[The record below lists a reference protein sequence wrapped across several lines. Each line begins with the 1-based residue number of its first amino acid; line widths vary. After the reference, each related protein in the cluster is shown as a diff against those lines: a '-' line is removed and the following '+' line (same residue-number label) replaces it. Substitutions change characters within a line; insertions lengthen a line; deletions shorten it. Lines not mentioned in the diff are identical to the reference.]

1 MYRLQIF
8 VIEKNTITFLKT
20 IYMRKLKLQVQMTI
34 DGFVAGP
41 DGQLDWMWIP
51 GKQDESIFQ
60 HVIELADSCDT
71 ILLGRKMTREFIDYW
86 ENVVDNQPD
95 SPELALAQR
104 MVNMRKIA
112 FSRTQTAITG
122 RNLEVENGD
131 LAAAVQALKNEPGKD
146 IMVYGGANFVSS
158 LISQNLIDEYF
169 IFRNPV
175 AIGNGLSIFKEK
187 KLLELESTIAYKSG
201 KVLLKYLPV

>member
-1 MYRLQIF
+1 
-8 VIEKNTITFLKT
+8 
-20 IYMRKLKLQVQMTI
+20 MRKLKLQVQMTI

-41 DGQLDWMWIP
+41 DGELDWMWIP
-51 GKQDESIFQ
+51 GERDEAGFRK
-60 HVIELADSCDT
+60 VIELAGSCDT
-71 ILLGRKMTREFIDYW
+71 ILLGRNMTRGFIDHW
-86 ENVVDNQPD
+86 ENVVDNQLD
-95 SPELALAQR
+95 SPEQALAQL
-104 MVNMRKIA
+104 MVNMRKIV
-112 FSRTQTAITG
+112 FSRTQTAIKG

-131 LAAAVQALKNEPGKD
+131 LVAAVQALKKEPGKD

-187 KLLELESTIAYKSG
+187 KLLKLESSTPYKNG
-201 KVLLKYLPV
+201 KVINKYVPV